1 MCGGERSSQGTI
13 EKKQRIGD
21 GHLINDTITEPYGHE
36 IDTREVERN
45 NQREINM
52 KAKLL
57 KVSGEVMEIEPK
69 NGTDFK
75 LDELYEHLQC
85 SLVEVINLNQDDIM
99 VVDEEGKWAS
109 NNVINVNATVLAQEN
124 RAIVFWDYIA
134 GNAIVCNRQMIR

>member
-1 MCGGERSSQGTI
+1 MRGGERGSQGTP

-21 GHLINDTITEPYGHE
+21 GNLINDTISESYGHE

-45 NQREINM
+45 NQREIM

-57 KVSGEVMEIEPK
+57 KASGEVAEIEPN

-75 LDELYEHLQC
+75 LDELYKHLQC

-99 VVDEEGKWAS
+99 VVDDEGKWAS
-109 NNVINVNATVLAQEN
+109 KVINVNATKCAQEN
-124 RAIVFWDYIA
+124 QAIIFWDYIV
-134 GNAIVCNRQMIR
+134 GDAIVCNRKMVK

>member
-1 MCGGERSSQGTI
+1 MRSGERGSQGTI

-21 GHLINDTITEPYGHE
+21 GHFSNDTISEPYGHE

-45 NQREINM
+45 NQREIM

-75 LDELYEHLQC
+75 PDELYKHLQC
-85 SLVEVINLNQDDIM
+85 SLVEVININQDDIM

-124 RAIVFWDYIA
+124 RAIVFWDYVV
-134 GNAIVCNRQMIR
+134 GNAIVCNRKMIR

>member
-1 MCGGERSSQGTI
+1 MRGGERSSQGTI
-13 EKKQRIGD
+13 EKKQGIGD

-45 NQREINM
+45 NQREIM

-57 KVSGEVMEIEPK
+57 KASGEVVEIEPK

-75 LDELYEHLQC
+75 LDELHKHLQC

-124 RAIVFWDYIA
+124 QAITSWDYIA
-134 GNAIVCNRQMIR
+134 GNAIVCNRKMIR

>member
-57 KVSGEVMEIEPK
+57 KASGEVMEIEPK

-75 LDELYEHLQC
+75 LDELYKHLQC

-99 VVDEEGKWAS
+99 VVDEEGKLKS
-109 NNVINVNATVLAQEN
+109 NNVVNVNATVLAQEN